1 MGYPCQEL
9 LAPKPWDLRWA
20 TPVKGR
26 KEPGTETSCSE
37 TFRPANQIC
46 VWEHWGLTVGYP
58 CQELLAP
65 KPWDLRWA
73 TPVKGR
79 EEPGTET
86 FCGET
91 FRPANQI
98 CVWEH
103 WGLTL
108 LGQIL
113 GGGPLGTRFGH
124 FAAFQLANEICFW
137 KPSEEARRAKS

>member
-1 MGYPCQEL
+1 MIVFDRASARQQCDRPGLAKAHNQNDSKTIVGPNLGICGGL

-26 KEPGTETSCSE
+26 KEPGTETFCS
-37 TFRPANQIC
+37 
-46 VWEHWGLTVGYP
+46 
-58 CQELLAP
+58 
-65 KPWDLRWA
+65 
-73 TPVKGR
+73 
-79 EEPGTET
+79 
-86 FCGET
+86 ET

-113 GGGPLGTRFGH
+113 GGGPLGARFGH

>member
-1 MGYPCQEL
+1 M
-9 LAPKPWDLRWA
+9 
-20 TPVKGR
+20 
-26 KEPGTETSCSE
+26 
-37 TFRPANQIC
+37 
-46 VWEHWGLTVGYP
+46 GYP

-113 GGGPLGTRFGH
+113 GGGPLGARFGH

-137 KPSEEARRAKS
+137 KPSEEARRAKSYQGAFWSQIWTIWACQLAIEICFWKPWEKAFWAKS